1 MDGSNAAFYLWV
13 PDDLDTPVNKV
24 LIYFEETP
32 FGWCVKEDL
41 ATSLQECYKFMK

>member
-41 ATSLQECYKFMK
+41 ATSL